1 MKISNRIRSIPEVG
15 NNAWAIFEK
24 AQKLREQGI
33 DVTML
38 SIGDHETITPEP
50 IIDHMAQAARRGN
63 TGYASI
69 PGMAPLRAAIADR
82 AGASVE
88 NVFVTPGGQFALFEA
103 LMATIDPGDKVA
115 ILDPYYATY
124 PITIRAAGGQ
134 PVIARALPDA
144 GFQPDF
150 DDLDRVLHDAK
161 VLLINSPNNPT
172 GAIYPRETME
182 RIAALCI
189 KHDVWLISD
198 EVYDTQVWEGE
209 HISPRT
215 LPDMAQRTIVIG
227 SMSKS
232 HVMTGFRLG
241 WLIAPEFLVS
251 AVFEL
256 AIATTYGVPGFIQ
269 EAAAFALREG
279 DAIAEETTA
288 RYRRRRDLAVQTLQG
303 ANGVRMSAPQGAM
316 YVMLDIRATG
326 LSGNA
331 FAESLL
337 DTHHIAV
344 MPGEGFG
351 QAAAGHLRVSLT
363 LPDEDLVRALR
374 TLTDHAASLL

>member
-50 IIDHMAQAARRGN
+50 IIAHMAEAARRGN

-82 AGASVE
+82 AGAAVE

-172 GAIYPRETME
+172 GAIYPREAME

-241 WLIAPEFLVS
+241 WLIAPEFLVT

-337 DTHHIAV
+337 DNHHIAV